1 MKFLIKNYSKDADN
15 NREMLATVL
24 FEVQTIKEAQEKITE
39 FITKIK
45 DNWQTNLKNGKTIG
59 ETAAMVV
66 NLYHIIDGLDIENYR
81 NGNHEEFISKF
92 DSHTRNNTDPS
103 EKPIVSFLNDLML
116 KQEAEADCMAEIEWY
131 FDFTDESSPK
141 IIFEK
146 SKCDISGMY
155 FQDQEEDW
163 DEETFGTKMPFD
175 TATYNIWDIPVNKFE
190 KYVKKIP
197 ESWLDD
203 SIGIV
208 FSAKVANKTC

>member
-1 MKFLIKNYSKDADN
+1 MKFLIKNYNKDADN

-24 FEVQTIKEAQEKITE
+24 FEVETIKEAQEKMAE
-39 FITKIK
+39 FVTKIK

-92 DSHTRNNTDPS
+92 DFHTRNVINPT
-103 EKPIVSFLNDLML
+103 EKPIVAFLNDLML
-116 KQEAEADCMAEIEWY
+116 KQESEADCMAEIDWY
-131 FDFTDESSPK
+131 FNLTDDTSPK
-141 IIFEK
+141 IVFEK

-163 DEETFGTKMPFD
+163 DEETFGIKMSFEK
-175 TATYNIWDIPVNKFE
+175 ATYNIWDIPLTKFE
-190 KYVKKIP
+190 EYTKRLP
-197 ESWLDD
+197 EEWLDD

-208 FSAKVANKTC
+208 FSARNY

>member
-1 MKFLIKNYSKDADN
+1 MKFLIKNYSKDTDN
-15 NREMLATVL
+15 NREILATVL
-24 FEVQTIKEAQEKITE
+24 FEVKTIKEAQEKMAE

-45 DNWQTNLKNGKTIG
+45 NNWQTKLNKNNKSIA
-59 ETAAMVV
+59 AAMIV
-66 NLYHIIDGLDIENYR
+66 NLYHILDGMDIENYR
-81 NGNHEEFISKF
+81 NENYGEIVSKF
-92 DSHTRNNTDPS
+92 DYYTKNVLDPTD
-103 EKPIVSFLNDLML
+103 KPIVAYLSDLML
-116 KQEAEADCMAEIEWY
+116 KQEAEADCMADIEWH
-131 FDFTDESSPK
+131 FEDDTQK
-141 IIFEK
+141 IIFKE

-163 DEETFGTKMPFD
+163 DEETFGMKMPFD

-208 FSAKVANKTC
+208 FSAKNY

>member
-1 MKFLIKNYSKDADN
+1 MKFLIKNYNKDADDN
-15 NREMLATVL
+15 KEMLATVL
-24 FEVQTIKEAQEKITE
+24 FEVETIKEAQEKMAE
-39 FITKIK
+39 FVTKIK

-59 ETAAMVV
+59 ATAAMVV

-92 DSHTRNNTDPS
+92 DFHTRNVINPT
-103 EKPIVSFLNDLML
+103 EKPIIAFLSDLML
-116 KQEAEADCMAEIEWY
+116 KQENEADYTAEIDWH
-131 FDFTDESSPK
+131 FDCTDDTSPK

-163 DEETFGTKMPFD
+163 DEETFGTKMPFEK
-175 TATYNIWDIPVNKFE
+175 ATYNIWEIPLTRFE
-190 KYVKKIP
+190 ECVKKIP
-197 ESWLDD
+197 DSWLDD

-208 FSAKVANKTC
+208 FSARNY

>member
-15 NREMLATVL
+15 NREILATVL
-24 FEVQTIKEAQEKITE
+24 FEVETIKDAQKKMAE
-39 FITKIK
+39 FIIKIK

-81 NGNHEEFISKF
+81 NGNHEEFISKL
-92 DSHTRNNTDPS
+92 DSHTRNVVNPT
-103 EKPIVSFLNDLML
+103 EKPVVAFLNDLMR
-116 KQEAEADCMAEIEWY
+116 KQESEADCMAEIDWY
-131 FDFTDESSPK
+131 FDLTDDTSPK

-163 DEETFGTKMPFD
+163 DEETFGMKMPFEK
-175 TATYNIWDIPVNKFE
+175 ATYNI
-190 KYVKKIP
+190 
-197 ESWLDD
+197 
-203 SIGIV
+203 
-208 FSAKVANKTC
+208 

>member
-15 NREMLATVL
+15 NKEILATVL
-24 FEVQTIKEAQEKITE
+24 FEVETIKEAQEKMAE
-39 FITKIK
+39 FIMKIK
-45 DNWQTNLKNGKTIG
+45 DNWKTELNKNNKSIA
-59 ETAAMVV
+59 AAMIV
-66 NLYHIIDGLDIENYR
+66 NLYHILDGMDIENYR
-81 NGNHEEFISKF
+81 NENYGEIVSKF
-92 DSHTRNNTDPS
+92 DYYTRNVLDPTD
-103 EKPIVSFLNDLML
+103 KPIVAYLSDLML
-116 KQEAEADCMAEIEWY
+116 KQESEADCMAEIEWC
-131 FDFTDESSPK
+131 FDFTDNTSPK

-146 SKCDISGMY
+146 SKCDISGMF

-163 DEETFGTKMPFD
+163 DEETFGMKMPFD

-208 FSAKVANKTC
+208 FSARNY